1 MNMGYKE
8 YDIHMDTY
16 GKGKGKSKNLIL
28 NILKDMS
35 HVIVK
40 Q

>member
-16 GKGKGKSKNLIL
+16 GKGKSKNLIL
-28 NILKDMS
+28 NILKDTS